1 VVSWFL
7 LRDRRGRRRSVF
19 EEELVHFRDTI
30 YRRGLE
36 PRAGETPA
44 QLAERA
50 AQRWPAEAERIR
62 ALYRAYAAL
71 VYGHGDG
78 HDEVRAVRELRRRL
92 RVLKLAR

>member
-1 VVSWFL
+1 
-7 LRDRRGRRRSVF
+7 VF

-50 AQRWPAEAERIR
+50 AQRWPAEAEQIR
-62 ALYRAYAAL
+62 ALYRAHAAL
-71 VYGHGDG
+71 VYGQGSDRQE
-78 HDEVRAVRELRRRL
+78 DSTRTVRELRRRL
-92 RVLKLAR
+92 RGLALSR